1 MYAGYVDGRL
11 LFAAGMPGYEIVDGT
26 ISEAVGS
33 ASSATIKLPP
43 SNIMR
48 DVPIKRAS
56 VISIRKDGAEVFRG
70 SVVDTTT
77 YLRGMRTY
85 SIDSAMMWLADICKP
100 PHTIN
105 AMAVSTY
112 LGALVTQYNAGC
124 LAGKQVKLGEV
135 GASLP
140 SITLAASE
148 YKSMLDL
155 AKEAASI
162 SGGELRIRYADGSV
176 YLDCLASYDHRCA
189 QTVELRKNLLGLTD
203 EIDGADLI
211 TRVYPVGKDGLT
223 IEDVNGGQVYLV
235 NAAAEGIYG
244 RIDGTLRADTD
255 DASALKATAASYLAQ
270 HSGLSRGIQVTAAD
284 LSAQDIMIES
294 FAIGDSVRVVSPPH
308 GIDTIMQ
315 VSKLDT
321 SLVGSKSSMTIG
333 WGKKSLT
340 GSVSS
345 SGIRSTSTSS
355 GGSSSADTIIDQGTT
370 GKWTWRK
377 WASGIAEMW
386 ALFDIGELAMTSQT
400 WGALYT
406 ASWMGLAANKAARAY
421 PFAFVANPVVS
432 ATPTVGSGNIWLA
445 TNTENDIGTRL
456 THAPAYQC
464 VRASDAV
471 VNAPQVSYYVV
482 GRYK

>member
-33 ASSATIKLPP
+33 ASAATIKLPP
-43 SNIMR
+43 SNVMR
-48 DVPIKRAS
+48 DVPVKRAS

-77 YLRGMRTY
+77 DLRGMRTY

-124 LAGKQVKLGEV
+124 LAGKKVKLGVV

-155 AKEAASI
+155 AKEAASV
-162 SGGELRIRYADGSV
+162 SGGELRIRYADGAA
-176 YLDCLASYDHRCA
+176 YLDCLASYAHRCS

-203 EIDGADLI
+203 EIDGADLV

-255 DASALKATAASYLAQ
+255 DASVLKATAASYLAQ

-345 SGIRSTSTSS
+345 SGGRSTSTSS

-386 ALFDIGELAMTSQT
+386 AVFGTDTLAIDEAWGSLYFGT
-400 WGALYT
+400 WMRSDVN
-406 ASWMGLAANKAARAY
+406 ASARKY
-421 PFAFVANPVVS
+421 PFAFVDTPTIS
-432 ATPTVGSGNIWLA
+432 ATYMGGGSDAWLISLFSA
-445 TNTENDIGTRL
+445 SDDLL
-456 THAPAYQC
+456 TGAPAYALA
-464 VRASDAV
+464 RPNPATILT
-471 VNAPQVSYYVV
+471 PRISYHVV
-482 GRYK
+482 GKYK